1 MKEQS
6 KYGSLQKF
14 FLLLAVAATA
24 GFTNGPA
31 DDIPRDVIR
40 LDVKEFREHFPAF
53 GSANK
58 KDVTRGA
65 KEQQV
70 RSPLDSRS
78 FSLVYKTDS
87 TKVPPG
93 LMHAQILIFENG
105 TAKHLLDIKDFR
117 SVSAEWID
125 EEILKVISWPGTCVR
140 LVELVNVK
148 SGAILYRSAT
158 GTYQQN
164 I

>member
-1 MKEQS
+1 MNKRS
-6 KYGSLQKF
+6 KYESLQRF
-14 FLLLAVAATA
+14 FLLIAVMATA

-31 DDIPRDVIR
+31 DEIQRDVIN
-40 LDVKEFREHFPAF
+40 LDVKEFQENFPVF

-58 KDVTRGA
+58 KDFTRGA

-78 FSLVYKTDS
+78 FGLVYKTDS

-93 LMHAQILIFENG
+93 LMHAQISIFENG

-125 EEILKVISWPGTCVR
+125 EEILKIISWPGTCVR
-140 LVELVNVK
+140 LVELVNAK

-158 GTYQQN
+158 GSYQQN
-164 I
+164 T